1 MKFSVALK
9 KTFTIA
15 CIYYA
20 VISLALLLI
29 QAIANGGFDSTA
41 IGTLNFLLLFP
52 FSLSIA
58 AAQTLN
64 RHANLSTA
72 VRRLLHYLI
81 FTLAFF
87 LFLWLPSLNADSKPM
102 NSLIVLLLFSG
113 LYWLVVLIVSVT
125 KKRFHSLREE

>member
-9 KTFTIA
+9 KTFSVA

-29 QAIANGGFDSTA
+29 QAIANGGFEATA
-41 IGTLNFLLLFP
+41 VGTLNFLLIFP
-52 FSLSIA
+52 FSLSIS
-58 AAQTLN
+58 AAQTLHL
-64 RHANLSTA
+64 HASLSGA

-87 LFLWLPSLNADSKPM
+87 LFLWLPTINADSNPM
-102 NSLIVLLLFSG
+102 NSLIVILLFSA
-113 LYWLVVLIVSVT
+113 LYWLVVLIVSAT
-125 KKRFHSLREE
+125 KKRFHSFREE